1 MSDKMKLVKDDL
13 VKAFSTGVSYM
24 MPVVVVG
31 GICLAMSLVGG
42 EPTPG
47 KGIVVT
53 NPFMLNLGAIG
64 SAGLG
69 MMIPVLAAYIA
80 YSIAGK
86 PGLTPG
92 VITGFMAATPLG
104 ESHVVTGFLGAML
117 LGIMSGYVA
126 KWIKGWKVPK
136 ALMPVMPIMIIPIVS
151 SIIVGMIYLY
161 ILIGPIGVAMKWLV
175 TMLSNMQGSSGVI
188 LGLIV
193 GAMAAFDMGGPVNKT
208 ATAFTLALMAE
219 GIYGPNGA
227 YRIACAIPP
236 LGIALST
243 FVSQRKWAEDER
255 RMGTSAAFMGLIGI
269 TEGAIPFAVKNLKTV
284 LPSIIIGSA
293 VGAGLAMI
301 HGVESMVPHGG
312 LIAIAGVNK
321 APMWYVIDMAIGV
334 IVTAIC
340 LHILR
345 PNISEAVKKEP
356 AKKSITS
363 DMNKA

>member
-1 MSDKMKLVKDDL
+1 MSDKMKTIKDDL

-31 GICLAMSLVGG
+31 GICLALSLVGG

-53 NPFMLNLGAIG
+53 NPFLLNLGAIG

-80 YSIAGK
+80 YSLAGK

-92 VITGFMAATPLG
+92 LVTGFMAATPLG
-104 ESHVVTGFLGAML
+104 EAHVVTGFLGAML
-117 LGIMSGYVA
+117 LGILSGYVA
-126 KWIKGWKVPK
+126 KWVKTWKVGK
-136 ALMPVMPIMIIPIVS
+136 VLMPVMPILIIPIVTS
-151 SIIVGMIYLY
+151 CLVGMLYLY
-161 ILIGPIGVAMKWLV
+161 VLIGPIGMAMKWLV
-175 TMLSNMQGSSGVI
+175 SMLSNMQGGSGLV
-188 LGLIV
+188 LGLIL

-243 FVSQRKWAEDER
+243 FISRNKWAEDEK

-321 APMWYVIDMAIGV
+321 GAIWYVIDMAIGV

-345 PNISEAVKKEP
+345 PNISDAVKNETV
-356 AKKSITS
+356 KKTITS